1 MILETE
7 RLVLTPLVADD
18 AVRIYPFLSDP
29 ELMAHLDRAPL
40 EDPDEVAA
48 CVAAQVEEMTTG
60 AALYWAV
67 RLADTQAFVGACE
80 FVEIDERRH
89 RAELR
94 FVVARDCWGRGYAHE
109 ALTALLAHAAADGLK
124 YIVARTQVGDARA
137 EKLLE
142 RLGFKNA
149 AYLKGQVDRDGERRD
164 GRLFGLEL

>member
-7 RLVLTPLVADD
+7 RLTLKSLAAED
-18 AVRIYPFLSDP
+18 ASLIYPFLSDP
-29 ELMAHLDRAPL
+29 ELMAHWDRAPL

-48 CVAAQVEEMTTG
+48 CVAGQVEEMQAGT
-60 AALYWAV
+60 ALYWTI
-67 RLADTQAFVGACE
+67 RLTQTGAFVGACD
-80 FVEIDERRH
+80 FIEIDERRH

-94 FVVARDCWGRGYAHE
+94 FVVARDSWGRGYAQE
-109 ALTALLAHAAADGLK
+109 AVTALLAHIAAAGVK
-124 YIVARTQVGDARA
+124 HVVARTQVGDARA

-142 RLGFKNA
+142 RLGFKGA

>member
-7 RLVLTPLVADD
+7 RLTLQPLTVEDAPL
-18 AVRIYPFLSDP
+18 IYPFLSDP
-29 ELMAHLDRAPL
+29 ELMAHWGRAAL
-40 EDPDEVAA
+40 EDPDEVEA
-48 CVAAQVEEMTTG
+48 CIAGQVEEMQAG
-60 AALYWAV
+60 GALYWTV
-67 RLADTQAFVGACE
+67 RLSTTGAFVGACE

-94 FVVARDCWGRGYAHE
+94 FVIGRENWGNGYAQE
-109 ALTALLAHAAADGLK
+109 AGTALLAYAAASDLK

-142 RLGFKNA
+142 RLGFQGA

-164 GRLFGLEL
+164 GRLFDLEL